1 MHFKNVLIILFGKSH
16 SCDASAAS
24 LERRCGFVQTGEC
37 VLNVVLLEEMGR
49 VTTELCV
56 SSCFSLT
63 AVKRRCKLE
72 SFYRLY
78 HILDPDFGLI

>member
-1 MHFKNVLIILFGKSH
+1 MHLKNVLLILFGKSH
-16 SCDASAAS
+16 SCERC

-49 VTTELCV
+49 VITELCV
-56 SSCFSLT
+56 T